1 MDSTQARVDT
11 QTTADGARLAAV
23 PSGAKGKNAALDP
36 FAKIAEFKYCAI
48 KVQLE
53 GQAPV
58 LGSHGGGQV
67 LERLNA

>member
-11 QTTADGARLAAV
+11 QTTADGARLSAL
-23 PSGAKGKNAALDP
+23 PSGAKGKDAALDS
-36 FAKIAEFKYCAI
+36 FAKIPEFKYRAI
-48 KVQLE
+48 KVQLG

-58 LGSHGGGQV
+58 QGSYGGGQV